1 MFVYVNTPSNALQ
14 GNIPSVMLGEDWL
27 VLKGDKVY
35 VFTLHST
42 QANRDTALP
51 LFEKFVELGPVA
63 ISQPSIG
70 KSLRL
75 ISLNT
80 QHGEESRMNRNRK
93 TLRVLAAIVV
103 GLLAA
108 IPAAQP
114 RHAAAIDPGVV
125 DRVYPAVVQLGP
137 IAEITGADG
146 QTEVRFLGWGSGTIV
161 DSQGFI
167 LTNHHVTDV
176 SDLQTQLKDRPDVK
190 ILEGKLAVFITT
202 DTDSPPVPTY
212 IADVVADDAN
222 VDLAV
227 VKITEDL
234 SGHTVDNAS
243 LGLPSVTLG
252 DSSKLKLGQQ
262 LHIFGYPA
270 IGGETITY
278 TSGDISGFTYEAGI
292 EGRAWIK
299 TSASISG
306 AGTAEAPQLTTRA
319 T

>member
-1 MFVYVNTPSNALQ
+1 M
-14 GNIPSVMLGEDWL
+14 
-27 VLKGDKVY
+27 
-35 VFTLHST
+35 
-42 QANRDTALP
+42 
-51 LFEKFVELGPVA
+51 
-63 ISQPSIG
+63 
-70 KSLRL
+70 
-75 ISLNT
+75 
-80 QHGEESRMNRNRK
+80 
-93 TLRVLAAIVV
+93 
-103 GLLAA
+103 
-108 IPAAQP
+108 
-114 RHAAAIDPGVV
+114 
-125 DRVYPAVVQLGP
+125 VQLGP
-137 IAEITGADG
+137 IAEITVWHG
-146 QTEVRFLGWGSGTIV
+146 TEVRFLGWGSGTIV
-161 DSQGFI
+161 DCPGVSS

-234 SGHTVDNAS
+234 SGHKVDNAS

-292 EGRAWIK
+292 QGRAWIK
-299 TSASISG
+299 TMPRYPAE
-306 AGTAEAPQLTTRA
+306 TAEARQSTTRV